1 MKREDS
7 TLNKRELLRTL
18 VLVGVAWTAIL
29 FGLAKWQGGRPAGSA
44 PGAEPQLVHYPGTEG
59 VTEQTSANI
68 GLRKYWF
75 RLNEEYP
82 SKSVY
87 YFYQNQLESKRWKR
101 LGKGEPTWARLVEK
115 GSARDLFQAEWISP
129 DSLFQVELQMMSVVH
144 QVREGETV
152 SREEREPGIEVFVTQ
167 RRAVHPG
174 IIMQDRR
181 QESPVDGITPGER

>member
-7 TLNKRELLRTL
+7 TVSKRELLRML
-18 VLVGVAWTAIL
+18 ALVGIAWVVIL
-29 FGLAKWQGGRPAGSA
+29 YGLAKWQGSRQAGS
-44 PGAEPQLVHYPGTEG
+44 EPQLVHYPGTER

-68 GLRKYWF
+68 GLHKYWF

-87 YFYQNQLESKRWKR
+87 YFYQNQLEPRGWKR
-101 LGKGEPTWARLVEK
+101 LGKGEPTWARLSERE
-115 GSARDLFQAEWISP
+115 SARDLFQAVWISP

-144 QVREGETV
+144 QVKEGETA

-174 IIMQDRR
+174 IIMHDRR
-181 QESPVDGITPGER
+181 QRSPADGIAGPGN

>member
-1 MKREDS
+1 MS
-7 TLNKRELLRTL
+7 TGFNKRDLLRTIA
-18 VLVGVAWTAIL
+18 VVAAVWTAIL
-29 FGLAKWQGGRPAGSA
+29 FGLAKWQRGRPAGSG

-59 VTEQTSANI
+59 VTEQTSTNV
-68 GLRKYWF
+68 GLHKYWF

-87 YFYQNQLESKRWKR
+87 YFYQNQLESKGWKR
-101 LGKGEPTWARLVEK
+101 LGKGEPTWARLPEK
-115 GSARDLFQAEWISP
+115 DAARDLFQAVWVSP
-129 DSLFQVELQMMSVVH
+129 DNLFQVELQMMSVVH
-144 QVREGETV
+144 QVREGETA

-181 QESPVDGITPGER
+181 QRSPTEGIAGPGG